1 METTTLTQLT
11 SLLLLLLSFFF
22 FHVSN
27 SSADL
32 PIGIHPLD
40 EKYYA
45 SDVIKCKDGSKSF
58 TIDRLNDDFCD
69 CIDGTDEPG
78 TAACPSGKFYCRN
91 VGSTPKFLFS
101 SRVNDDICGKH
112 SWLRLFCCYDTCIV
126 YVYVLNWD
134 ICTYQGTGMDC
145 CDGSD
150 EYDSNVNCPNTC
162 VMGGDFSY
170 QTRRYRSRRKHLDR
184 IGGRNANE
192 VNMADSAQRLK
203 GLKILVLVQV
213 ALIIIFLV
221 SRKLY
226 RRSRSK
232 RRHSR

>member
-11 SLLLLLLSFFF
+11 SLLLLLSFFF

-27 SSADL
+27 SSTDL

-101 SRVNDDICGKH
+101 SRVNDDIC
-112 SWLRLFCCYDTCIV
+112 
-126 YVYVLNWD
+126 
-134 ICTYQGTGMDC
+134 DC

-184 IGGRNANE
+184 VGGRNANE
-192 VNMADSAQRLK
+192 VNMADSSQRLK

>member
-11 SLLLLLLSFFF
+11 SLLLLLSFFFF

-27 SSADL
+27 SSTDL

-45 SDVIKCKDGSKSF
+45 SDVIKCKDGSNSF

-101 SRVNDDICGKH
+101 SRVNDDIC
-112 SWLRLFCCYDTCIV
+112 
-126 YVYVLNWD
+126 
-134 ICTYQGTGMDC
+134 DC

-184 IGGRNANE
+184 VGGRNANE

-232 RRHSR
+232 RRHSRWELIPGLLFLYLLLSRNYWI

>member
-11 SLLLLLLSFFF
+11 SLLLLLSFFF

-27 SSADL
+27 SSTDL

-45 SDVIKCKDGSKSF
+45 SDVIKCKDGSNSF

-101 SRVNDDICGKH
+101 SRVNDDIC
-112 SWLRLFCCYDTCIV
+112 
-126 YVYVLNWD
+126 
-134 ICTYQGTGMDC
+134 DC

-150 EYDSNVNCPNTC
+150 EYDSDANCPNTC

>member
-1 METTTLTQLT
+1 
-11 SLLLLLLSFFF
+11 
-22 FHVSN
+22 
-27 SSADL
+27 
-32 PIGIHPLD
+32 
-40 EKYYA
+40 
-45 SDVIKCKDGSKSF
+45 
-58 TIDRLNDDFCD
+58 
-69 CIDGTDEPG
+69 
-78 TAACPSGKFYCRN
+78 
-91 VGSTPKFLFS
+91 
-101 SRVNDDICGKH
+101 
-112 SWLRLFCCYDTCIV
+112 
-126 YVYVLNWD
+126 
-134 ICTYQGTGMDC
+134 
-145 CDGSD
+145 
-150 EYDSNVNCPNTC
+150 
-162 VMGGDFSY
+162 MGGDFSY